1 MDNIC
6 FMREALAEAEKAAA
20 IGEIPV
26 GAVIVKDGKI
36 VGRGHNL
43 RTVTK
48 SPLDHA
54 EIVAMKNAAEYMNSW
69 RFDGCTVYVT
79 LEPCVMCSGAIVQ
92 SRMKRIVYGAK
103 DPRGGGAGSLYDIP
117 SDSRMYHTC
126 EVIKGVLAS
135 ECSELLISF
144 FRKRRNRDK

>member
-1 MDNIC
+1 MNDIK
-6 FMREALAEAEKAAA
+6 FMTEALAEAEKAAQL
-20 IGEIPV
+20 GEIPV
-26 GAVIVKDGKI
+26 GAVIVKNGEI
-36 VGRGHNL
+36 IGRGYNL

-54 EIVAMKNAAEYMNSW
+54 ELVAMKNAAENMSSW
-69 RFDGCTVYVT
+69 RFDECTIYVT

-103 DPRGGGAGSLYDIP
+103 DPKGGGAGSLYDIP

-126 EVIKGVLAS
+126 EMTKGVLS
-135 ECSELLISF
+135 DECSKLLVSF
-144 FRKRRNRDK
+144 FQKKRKREK